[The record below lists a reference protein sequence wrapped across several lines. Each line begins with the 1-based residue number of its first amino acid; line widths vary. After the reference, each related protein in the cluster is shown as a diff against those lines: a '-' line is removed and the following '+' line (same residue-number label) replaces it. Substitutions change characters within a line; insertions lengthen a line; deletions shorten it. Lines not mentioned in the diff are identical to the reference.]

1 MHAILVELF
10 WAPFVFNY
18 TTSKF
23 SPVEDRTDI
32 DLLYFISVYHFYCCI
47 TNPTLS
53 GLKQHIRNTFQFHG
67 SEVWLGSF
75 LDASGG
81 NGCHFLLQV
90 LEVASTGWTVSS
102 FLPPWKAETLSPVLL
117 LLTSLSPDPSSAF
130 INIVITFGPL
140 AKSSLLRFG
149 SCFHVLSPW

>member
-1 MHAILVELF
+1 MRINPKLFALANEAQPIDVQEFDERKVELVKLGKEKGQITYY
-10 WAPFVFNY
+10 AGRRTNADLINCIASITNGNDGQCLDINEDGYADASRGISFVFNY

-67 SEVWLGSF
+67 SEV
-75 LDASGG
+75 
-81 NGCHFLLQV
+81 
-90 LEVASTGWTVSS
+90 
-102 FLPPWKAETLSPVLL
+102 
-117 LLTSLSPDPSSAF
+117 
-130 INIVITFGPL
+130 
-140 AKSSLLRFG
+140 
-149 SCFHVLSPW
+149 